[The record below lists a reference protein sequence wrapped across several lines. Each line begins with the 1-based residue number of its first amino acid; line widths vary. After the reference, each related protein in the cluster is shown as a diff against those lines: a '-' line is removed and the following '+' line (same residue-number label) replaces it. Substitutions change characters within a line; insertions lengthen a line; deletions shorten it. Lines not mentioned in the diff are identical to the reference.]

1 MSNDEPILSYEKTRY
16 LKVLATV
23 LILFGLVLIYVSF
36 KLWVS
41 FHLYAMSCITAI
53 YGSLAIAVA
62 AYTWKSRWNMGNST
76 RVLGYGLLSMA
87 LLGAV
92 TVILIQPPYI
102 WSLPL
107 YHPKTLACIA
117 LLVNF
122 FVCTRKVLANI
133 R

>member
-1 MSNDEPILSYEKTRY
+1 MSNSQSEPSNEQTRF
-16 LKVLATV
+16 LKVLATILV
-23 LILFGLVLIYVSF
+23 LFGLVLIYVSF

-41 FHLYAMSCITAI
+41 FHLYGMSCVTGI
-53 YGSLAIAVA
+53 YGFLAIGVAVYA
-62 AYTWKSRWNMGNST
+62 WKLRWNLGNRT
-76 RVLGYGLLSMA
+76 HVLGYGLLSMA
-87 LLGAV
+87 LLGAI

-117 LLVNF
+117 LFVNF
-122 FVCTRKVLANI
+122 LACARKVLASI